1 MVKAVPGWIRAV
13 AVLLAIAIGAYML
26 LPIIVVAISSVNS
39 ERFLSFPPKGFSLQ
53 WYEMVLTTDTY
64 LQPFLTSLW
73 IGLLVTAVA
82 VVVGTAASIALT
94 RFQISGSQAILSFL
108 MAPIIVPSIIL
119 GIALL
124 AFLSVYAGGA
134 SLGGIIIGHIVLAI
148 PYVVR
153 TVSGVLLQQD
163 RFTEEAARTM
173 GANWWQRYLLVLL
186 PMCKSGI
193 FAGAFFAFNI
203 SFDDAVVAL
212 FLRSPSVETLPLA
225 IYGRLEFSPD
235 PSVAAVS
242 TLMVLVTVL
251 VLIGFERTLGL
262 GKVMA

>member
-1 MVKAVPGWIRAV
+1 MVKSIPLWIRV
-13 AVLLAIAIGAYML
+13 LGGLLAVIVGVYML
-26 LPIIVVAISSVNS
+26 LPIVVVAVSSVNS
-39 ERFLSFPPKGFSLQ
+39 ERFLSFPPAGFSLE
-53 WYEMVLTTDTY
+53 WYKLVLTTDTY
-64 LQPFLTSLW
+64 LTPLLTSLW
-73 IGLLVTAVA
+73 VAVLVTVIAA
-82 VVVGTAASIALT
+82 IVGTAAAIALT
-94 RFQISGSQAILSFL
+94 RFTIPGSQAILSML

-124 AFLSVYAGGA
+124 AFLSTYADGA
-134 SLGGIIIGHIVLAI
+134 SMGGIIIGHIVLAI

-153 TVSGVLLQQD
+153 TVSGVMLQQD

-173 GANWWQRYLLVLL
+173 GARWWQRYLHVVL
-186 PMCKSGI
+186 PMAKGGI
-193 FAGAFFAFNI
+193 LAGSFFAFNI

-242 TLMVLVTVL
+242 TLMVLVTVF

-262 GKVMA
+262 GKVVV